1 LSDYEQA
8 RKWVLIRRSRFQTA
22 GGFVSV
28 FEAPDDLL
36 QNERLSRLVFQSAN
50 EQWLEFVMNNRNHAD
65 FSHDY
70 DLVAGPVA
78 NDRVY
83 AALTLFEGGLLD
95 FDETIRRLKTY
106 QLIVCEGYIPRPLGR
121 IKGMYPESN
130 TLPKQHTSPFRAR
143 LLINQILFHTEKSL
157 QELAFLRSGRI

>member
-1 LSDYEQA
+1 MELYHGGMEAVERPRIINPANYRTTDFGAGFYTTTDYEQA

-36 QNERLSRLVFQSAN
+36 QDERLSRLVFQSADKR
-50 EQWLEFVMNNRNHAD
+50 WLEFVMNNRNHAD

-83 AALTLFEGGLLD
+83 AALTLFEEGLLD

-106 QLIVCEGYIPRPLGR
+106 E
-121 IKGMYPESN
+121 
-130 TLPKQHTSPFRAR
+130 
-143 LLINQILFHTEKSL
+143 LINQILFHTEKSL
-157 QELAFLRSGRI
+157 RELTFLRSGRI